1 MTTQKIAIAASIT
14 GIFISTVHAATSIT
28 FEEVNLGTQGYINNI
43 PYSTDGATLSN
54 NYHPASTPGEPWES
68 WSGFAISNKTNT
80 ATPGFGNQYSS
91 YTGGGA
97 GSSANFAV
105 GYWDAAFN
113 PTGTRINFVTST
125 NLLGMGADF
134 TNTTYTALD
143 MMNGTSG
150 VSKKFGGVTGNDP
163 DYLRLT
169 LTGYLNNLVTGN
181 ADIYLADFRF
191 ANNTQDYILDTWKY
205 VDFSNLGTVDEIR
218 FTMTST
224 DNGMFGINTPTY
236 FAIDNLV
243 PEPSSLALCA
253 VAGGFLLRRRRVG
266 KTA

>member
-1 MTTQKIAIAASIT
+1 MKHMTTQKIALAASIT
-14 GIFISTVHAATSIT
+14 CILISTANAATSIT
-28 FEEVNLGTQGYINNI
+28 FEEVNLGTQGYINNV
-43 PYSTDGATLSN
+43 PYSADGATFSN
-54 NYHPASTPGEPWES
+54 SYSSGASWEA
-68 WSGFAISNKTNT
+68 WSGFAISNRTNKI
-80 ATPGFGNQYSS
+80 TPGFGNQYSS

-125 NLLGMGADF
+125 NLIGMGADF

-143 MMNGTSG
+143 MINGTPG

-169 LTGYLNNLVTGN
+169 LTGYLNNSVTGS
-181 ADIYLADFRF
+181 AEIYLADYRF
-191 ANNTQDYILDTWKY
+191 DDNTQDDILDTWKY
-205 VDFSNLGTVDEIR
+205 VDFSDLGTVDEIR

-224 DNGMFGINTPTY
+224 DNGMFGINTPSY
-236 FAIDNLV
+236 FAMDNLV